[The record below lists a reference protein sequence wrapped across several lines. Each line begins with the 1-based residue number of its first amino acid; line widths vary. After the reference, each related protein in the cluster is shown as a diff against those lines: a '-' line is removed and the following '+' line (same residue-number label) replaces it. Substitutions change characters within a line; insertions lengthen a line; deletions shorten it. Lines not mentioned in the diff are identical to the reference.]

1 MALTRIFGSIGFI
14 VRMIYKVTVQLAP
27 FLSLYICLVW
37 MFAIIMFTLGV
48 KFDSK
53 EDEAVQEVIEDSEN
67 IERFLKSG
75 GHGGADGLW
84 VSAETAR
91 RDTISTHM
99 QHTADT
105 EGLH

>member
-53 EDEAVQEVIEDSEN
+53 EDEEVVEEVIEDSEN

-75 GHGGADGLW
+75 GHGGADGFNGDNPYH
-84 VSAETAR
+84 AIGFFGYFIFAF
-91 RDTISTHM
+91 
-99 QHTADT
+99 
-105 EGLH
+105 